1 MMMNLFKDFS
11 VLSWNVRGAV
21 NRGGKR
27 HCKELVRNY
36 FPTFFFVVVGD
47 SCFFVAQVEKF
58 WKNIG
63 SCPVA
68 ISEHIV

>member
-36 FPTFFFVVVGD
+36 LPTFSFLLLETHVFLLLRSRNFGRISD
-47 SCFFVAQVEKF
+47 
-58 WKNIG
+58 
-63 SCPVA
+63 PVLWLFPNT
-68 ISEHIV
+68 